1 MKTELLREMNCGF
14 LQNRLGDPTLLFHLI
29 EENTTLDLH
38 DIAKSEDSNFP
49 INSILQSDFRHFT
62 GSVQIIDLSIISL
75 L

>member
-14 LQNRLGDPTLLFHLI
+14 LQNKLGDPTFLLHLF

-38 DIAKSEDSNFP
+38 DIAKFEDSNFP
-49 INSILQSDFRHFT
+49 INSILQSDFWHFT